1 MDAGLWSNL
10 FTKLGFYDANLADLP
25 CIIFL
30 VSVVVVPGITPL
42 PASLQW
48 QILTKFTRRNL

>member
-1 MDAGLWSNL
+1 MDAGQWSNL
-10 FTKLGFYDANLADLP
+10 YTKLGFYDANLADLQ

-30 VSVVVVPGITPL
+30 VSVVVVPGIRLL